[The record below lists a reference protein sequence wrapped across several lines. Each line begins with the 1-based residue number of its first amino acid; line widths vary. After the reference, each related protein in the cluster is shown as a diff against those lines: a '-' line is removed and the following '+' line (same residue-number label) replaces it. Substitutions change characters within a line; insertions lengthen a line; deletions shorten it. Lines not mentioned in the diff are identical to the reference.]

1 MLSKLDWDMSSVI
14 ASDFI
19 EHIIQRVRRFRIEG
33 LDDNSVIRHHA
44 ETLLTLCSAHGSFS
58 SLNPSLV
65 AAASVLTTIRPFLE
79 ANRRLDP
86 DTEAAA
92 SPLSSGSSSVSSP
105 GGSIDYLEDVLD
117 AVEKYTMIDKVRCS
131 FVTNLKSTNMQS
143 MLASLQDYVREVMDR
158 IEMLMRASLP
168 PSPVPSPRAESGDE
182 EERKSTKGDEERS
195 QEGDEK
201 STPTKVLDVAK
212 DNNR

>member
-1 MLSKLDWDMSSVI
+1 MLLLSKLDWDMSSVI

-33 LDDNSVIRHHA
+33 LDDNAVIRHHA

-79 ANRRLDP
+79 AHRRLDP
-86 DTEAAA
+86 DSEAAA

-105 GGSIDYLEDVLD
+105 GGGTIDYLEDVLD
-117 AVEKYTMIDKVRCS
+117 AVEKYTMIDKVRWM
-131 FVTNLKSTNMQS
+131 VEKLKN
-143 MLASLQDYVREVMDR
+143 
-158 IEMLMRASLP
+158 
-168 PSPVPSPRAESGDE
+168 
-182 EERKSTKGDEERS
+182 
-195 QEGDEK
+195 
-201 STPTKVLDVAK
+201 
-212 DNNR
+212 